1 MPTLGY
7 AVIDWITTYLAAPAK
22 DEYEPFVP
30 YLEQEDF
37 ILAFYEIDPETGR
50 FRRNRGLLGRPRGWG
65 KSPLLA
71 ALAIVEALAPV
82 LPDGWDAYGQPVGK
96 PWTKVRTP
104 LVQIAAVS
112 EEQTNNTWQPML
124 EMLREGPVIDEYRG
138 LEPLDTVVNLPRGH
152 IKSVTSSSR
161 TVKGAPSTFAV
172 LDQALALDTP
182 IPTPDGWRLMG
193 ELETGDWVFGTEGPV
208 RISAAKPVSTEH
220 DCYRVT
226 FSDGTSV
233 VASAGHLWLT
243 RRVGWPARYERVR
256 TTEEMLDGYKYRI
269 PAAQPIPLPEASLP
283 VHPYLLG
290 VWLGDG
296 TRGKCEITVSEKD
309 LDALQTNLAQIGVES
324 WPRRYAPT
332 ADGWSTTG
340 SVNLTFTRAR
350 GFAMCER
357 PEPAKALSAMACYRD
372 KHIPEDYLSGSI
384 EQRTQLLRGLMD
396 ADGCVTT
403 QGTCTFVNTNRRLA
417 DGVVRLLRSL
427 GQTTSC
433 AKFVV
438 DDRYSQGGKY
448 RVDFTP
454 RGGLIPVA
462 LPRKVERVKQ
472 QATRG
477 PGWVSIV
484 AIEPV
489 DRVPVRCIAVE
500 SDDHLF
506 AFGEAGHFTHN
517 TEEWVPSNGGPLLAQ
532 TIRTNTSKNG
542 GRTVESPNAFIPGEG
557 SVAEQSAAYWADIR
571 QGRVREEGLLY
582 DHREAPPDTSLTDR
596 ESPSEDSDEE
606 FTGLIDGLRYAYGDS
621 SGHPD
626 GCVIHDPPC
635 APGHVD
641 LDALVSRIW
650 DPATDIQIA
659 RSDFLNQITHASDS
673 WVRQPDW
680 AARLDVDK
688 VIGSSD
694 PIVLGFDGS
703 RGRNRGKADATA
715 LVGCRVSDGH
725 MFEIRVWEQPAGPAG
740 RDWAPSVLDVDSTVR
755 ACMDQWN
762 VVGFYADPSGWTS
775 QVAAW
780 EAKYGRKLKVKAS
793 AQSPIAA
800 WPRGKDSRVIE
811 YVERMRLAIVNGE
824 MTHDGG
830 PSLTRHVL
838 NARRRNVRNGYL
850 IFKAYPD
857 SPEKIDAAYAAVMA
871 WKARIDAIAKGIGK
885 PVKKRKAVTL

>member
-172 LDQALALDTP
+172 LDQ
-182 IPTPDGWRLMG
+182 
-193 ELETGDWVFGTEGPV
+193 
-208 RISAAKPVSTEH
+208 
-220 DCYRVT
+220 
-226 FSDGTSV
+226 
-233 VASAGHLWLT
+233 
-243 RRVGWPARYERVR
+243 
-256 TTEEMLDGYKYRI
+256 
-269 PAAQPIPLPEASLP
+269 
-283 VHPYLLG
+283 
-290 VWLGDG
+290 
-296 TRGKCEITVSEKD
+296 
-309 LDALQTNLAQIGVES
+309 
-324 WPRRYAPT
+324 
-332 ADGWSTTG
+332 
-340 SVNLTFTRAR
+340 
-350 GFAMCER
+350 
-357 PEPAKALSAMACYRD
+357 
-372 KHIPEDYLSGSI
+372 
-384 EQRTQLLRGLMD
+384 
-396 ADGCVTT
+396 
-403 QGTCTFVNTNRRLA
+403 
-417 DGVVRLLRSL
+417 
-427 GQTTSC
+427 
-433 AKFVV
+433 
-438 DDRYSQGGKY
+438 
-448 RVDFTP
+448 
-454 RGGLIPVA
+454 
-462 LPRKVERVKQ
+462 
-472 QATRG
+472 
-477 PGWVSIV
+477 
-484 AIEPV
+484 
-489 DRVPVRCIAVE
+489 
-500 SDDHLF
+500 
-506 AFGEAGHFTHN
+506 

-596 ESPSEDSDEE
+596 DSPDEDSDEE
-606 FTGLIDGLRYAYGDS
+606 YTGLIDGLRYAYGDS